1 MPGSTML
8 MSVAVAVVGLLASA
22 SVATTTIGLPN
33 CNTTCGDVSVPYPF
47 GLSPGCYL
55 PGFDLT
61 CDRSRNPPRL
71 LLGDGDLRVTE
82 ISLWNATVRVN
93 GTAIRMVNDTARP
106 VSHGKWRGLRHG
118 GRFVVSSI
126 HNDLV
131 ATGCNVLAELLVA
144 GNNNTITGC
153 ASFCPRFGWG
163 RYILQIDR
171 KCSGIGCCQ
180 TSISWNLTSY
190 DVRLRQLEE
199 SSSELIE
206 LVFIA
211 DQTWF
216 ATVSGELLNFSAP
229 RPTRPEMEVPVVL
242 DWVSG
247 KVGCDG
253 ACRSQY
259 SFCYNDTF
267 LRSMCRCKQGYDGNP
282 YITNGCTDLSIG
294 LGISSGAVF
303 ILAVLGGILLTRK
316 VKELRKKK
324 QKQKF
329 YKQNRGQLLEQLV
342 SHRADISERM
352 IITLEELKKATNNF
366 DNSRKLGGGGHGVVY
381 KGILSDQSIV
391 AIKKSK
397 IFIQQEIDEFINEVA
412 TLSQINHRNIVKLFG
427 CCLETE
433 VPLLVYE
440 FISNGTLYE
449 HLHVEGPRSLSWE
462 HRLRIA
468 NGTARALAYINSAIS
483 VPIIHRDIKS
493 SNILLDD
500 SLTAKVSD
508 FGASRYIPVDQTGIN
523 TAVQG
528 TIGYLDPLYY
538 YTGRLTE
545 KSDVY
550 SFGVILIELLSRKK
564 PFAYMSSNNDS
575 LVVHFVSLL
584 RQENL
589 VQILDPQ
596 VVEEGDIELI
606 KDVANLATVC
616 INLRGED
623 RPTMRQVE
631 MKLEG
636 LIQGSRKPAPE
647 STVDRGSEENA
658 IPMNGMIIQGRGRQ
672 SASLYYS
679 MKEES
684 LLP

>member
-1 MPGSTML
+1 
-8 MSVAVAVVGLLASA
+8 MSIFIAVVGFLAWLPA
-22 SVATTTIGLPN
+22 SMASTSIGLPN
-33 CNTTCGDVSVPYPF
+33 CNTTCGDMSVPYPF

-61 CDRSRNPPRL
+61 CDGSRNPPRL

-93 GTAIRMVNDTARP
+93 GTAIRMAKNGTASSVSHARENISGTKKFRS
-106 VSHGKWRGLRHG
+106 SHGKSRGLRDG
-118 GRFVVSSI
+118 GHFVVSSI

-153 ASFCPRFGWG
+153 ASFCPRSRWG
-163 RYILQIDR
+163 RTILHIDR

-180 TSISWNLTSY
+180 TSVNWNLTSY

-199 SSSELIE
+199 SSSEFNRLK

-216 ATVSGELLNFSAP
+216 ATVWGELLNFSAP

-303 ILAVLGGILLTRK
+303 ILAVLDGILLTRK

-329 YKQNRGQLLEQLV
+329 YKQNRGQLLEQL
-342 SHRADISERM
+342 
-352 IITLEELKKATNNF
+352 
-366 DNSRKLGGGGHGVVY
+366 
-381 KGILSDQSIV
+381 
-391 AIKKSK
+391 
-397 IFIQQEIDEFINEVA
+397 VA

-606 KDVANLATVC
+606 KDVANLAAVC

-647 STVDRGSEENA
+647 STVDGGSEENA
-658 IPMNGMIIQGRGRQ
+658 IPMNSMILQGRGRQ
-672 SASLYYS
+672 SASLYYTCATVTKNIGRKS
-679 MKEES
+679 TLQQQVIEMKDRDGGIIHS
-684 LLP
+684 SSGRLSFSS

>member
-1 MPGSTML
+1 ML
-8 MSVAVAVVGLLASA
+8 MSVAIAVVGILARLPA
-22 SVATTTIGLPN
+22 SVASTSIGLPN

-47 GLSPGCYL
+47 GLSPGCYM

-93 GTAIRMVNDTARP
+93 GTAIRMVNATASSV
-106 VSHGKWRGLRHG
+106 VSEGKWRGLRDG
-118 GRFVVSSI
+118 GRFVVSST
-126 HNDLV
+126 HNHLV
-131 ATGCNVLAELLVA
+131 LTGCNVFAELLFP
-144 GNNNTITGC
+144 GSNDTITGC
-153 ASFCPRFGWG
+153 ASFCPRARSGLVTLSIG
-163 RYILQIDR
+163 RI
-171 KCSGIGCCQ
+171 CTGIGCCEMPVN
-180 TSISWNLTSY
+180 WNLTSY
-190 DVRLRQLEE
+190 DVRLRHLYE
-199 SSSELIE
+199 SFSNDTPV

-211 DQTWF
+211 EQAWY
-216 ATVSGELLNFSAP
+216 ATVVREVFMAYSAR
-229 RPTRPEMEVPVVL
+229 RPSRAETEVPVVL
-242 DWVSG
+242 DWVFEQE
-247 KVGCDG
+247 GCNG
-253 ACRSQY
+253 SCRSRY
-259 SFCYNDTF
+259 SFCHNDTF
-267 LRSMCRCKQGYDGNP
+267 RGYMCRCKQGYDGNP
-282 YITNGCTDLSIG
+282 YITDGCTDLSIG
-294 LGISSGAVF
+294 LGIGSGAIF
-303 ILAVLGGILLTRK
+303 ILVALGVILLTRK
-316 VKELRKKK
+316 VKEQRKKK

-329 YKQNRGQLLEQLV
+329 FKQNRGQLLEQLV
-342 SHRADISERM
+342 SQRADISERM
-352 IITLEELKKATNNF
+352 IITLEELEKATSNF
-366 DNSRKLGGGGHGVVY
+366 DRSRKLGGGGHGVVY

-440 FISNGTLYE
+440 FISNGTLYD
-449 HLHVEGPRSLSWE
+449 HLHVEGPHSLSWE

-508 FGASRYIPVDQTGIN
+508 FGASRYIPVDQTGLN
-523 TAVQG
+523 TVVQG

-550 SFGVILIELLSRKK
+550 SFGVILVELLSRKK
-564 PFAYMSSNNDS
+564 PFAYMSSNGDS
-575 LVVHFVSLL
+575 LVVQFVSLL
-584 RQENL
+584 GQGNL

-596 VVEEGDIELI
+596 IVEEGDIELI
-606 KDVANLATVC
+606 NDVANLAALC

-636 LIQGSRKPAPE
+636 FIQGPRKPALQ
-647 STVDRGSEENA
+647 SAVDAEQNA
-658 IPMNGMIIQGRGRQ
+658 LPMNGGFELRDTGMMNC
-672 SASLYYS
+672 SDV
-679 MKEES
+679 
-684 LLP
+684 